1 MFLSVYL
8 ECKLYLIDNNI
19 MIWKVQKIKIEKFSF
34 LYDTWSFSKYN
45 VSLKKRKYYISFSQL
60 VD

>member
-1 MFLSVYL
+1 
-8 ECKLYLIDNNI
+8 